1 MSKTTK
7 VGTVKF
13 FNSSKGYGFITP
25 EEGGEDLFV
34 HFSGISMDGYKTLT
48 EDQRVNYELGTG
60 DKGPIATN
68 VTNVTE

>member
-13 FNSSKGYGFITP
+13 FNSSKGFGFITP

-34 HFSGISMDGYKTLT
+34 HFSGISMDGYKTLN

-60 DKGPIATN
+60 DKGPIAIN